1 MGNLSKMATK
11 CQVCPDRD
19 KCDHKYMEACAYIER
34 PKITASN
41 TIPNDTNIPVMN
53 IGSVI
58 SANMGDIAKKLEK
71 ELRRKMSRGC
81 ER

>member
-1 MGNLSKMATK
+1 MGSLSKMATK

-19 KCDHKYMEACAYIER
+19 KCDHKYMEACAYIEQ

-41 TIPNDTNIPVMN
+41 TITNGINMSAMN

-58 SANMGDIAKKLEK
+58 SANIGDIAKELEK
-71 ELRRKMSRGC
+71 NLAEK
-81 ER
+81 

>member
-1 MGNLSKMATK
+1 
-11 CQVCPDRD
+11 
-19 KCDHKYMEACAYIER
+19 MEACAYIEQ

-41 TIPNDTNIPVMN
+41 TIPNRINVSAMN

-71 ELRRKMSRGC
+71 ELSRKMSRGC
-81 ER
+81 GR